1 MRRIRAAYVAI
12 WATNAFL
19 IVGVLS
25 VASMASGAPA
35 VPDPGTVP
43 PVPPV
48 DAAAGMDSGGGREAL
63 TLSDVAPL
71 WAGMEAPEPKTA
83 PVNPNPQ
90 PKEPPKVYGT
100 FLLTGTIVTPD
111 TKPAAFIRYNGGAD
125 KAYMEGDFLGG
136 WMIAS
141 IEERSVILRR
151 GDEKATLTLG
161 APARLEVGKN
171 LSPAAAFDF
180 DGFGPGPDLDGLVLA
195 STPPA
200 MDAAETTRPAVSH
213 GELTDEEAEAAR
225 RRAEDRIIPEPRDR
239 QYDVASG
246 TIDYMRDRLP
256 QLKKQVRLAMHQ
268 EADGSYGGI
277 AVHYVRPGSIW
288 QKYGL
293 CDGDIIRKANGK
305 EIKTPAQVLA
315 LYHAVFSKQSNVEK
329 LNLVVER
336 KGKLMQRLYRMKRGP
351 SE

>member
-12 WATNAFL
+12 WAANALL
-19 IVGVLS
+19 IVGILS
-25 VASMASGAPA
+25 VASLASGAPA
-35 VPDPGTVP
+35 LPDPGAVAPLP
-43 PVPPV
+43 PVET
-48 DAAAGMDSGGGREAL
+48 AAGMESGGAKEAL
-63 TLSDVAPL
+63 ALSDVAPL
-71 WAGMEAPEPKTA
+71 WAGMEVPEPKTA
-83 PVNPNPQ
+83 PVDPNPQ

-136 WMIAS
+136 WMLAS

-180 DGFGPGPDLDGLVLA
+180 DRLGAGPDLDGLVLA

-200 MDAAETTRPAVSH
+200 SDAAETRPAVSH
-213 GELTDEEAEAAR
+213 GEVTDDEVEAAR

-293 CDGDIIRKANGK
+293 SDGDIIRKANGK
-305 EIKTPAQVLA
+305 DIKTPAQVLA

-329 LNLVVER
+329 LDLVVER
-336 KGKLMQRLYRMKRGP
+336 KGKRMQRLYRMKRGS